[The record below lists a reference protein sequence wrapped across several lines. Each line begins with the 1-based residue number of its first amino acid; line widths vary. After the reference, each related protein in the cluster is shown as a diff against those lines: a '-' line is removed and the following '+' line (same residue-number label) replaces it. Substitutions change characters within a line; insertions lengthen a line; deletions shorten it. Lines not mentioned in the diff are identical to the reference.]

1 MFTKPAVAVPRLLS
15 EERRG
20 AAMRTIRES
29 INLANIRDIRD
40 NYFLRANT
48 RPANNNSSNSS
59 TGSSEE
65 SSGPGF
71 SVCGV
76 CRVCTCL
83 SLDFVKTPIGIMKLA
98 ELVLCLVI
106 QNILTKHGPEYA
118 DKLGRG
124 LSILGAANSACLV
137 TTLVLLLCYSLSSH
151 TYNRV
156 RPSLFI

>member
-15 EERRG
+15 QERRG

-48 RPANNNSSNSS
+48 RPANNNSSNYSS
-59 TGSSEE
+59 SSNNGTISSSEE

-83 SLDFVKTPIGIMKLA
+83 SLGDL
-98 ELVLCLVI
+98 
-106 QNILTKHGPEYA
+106 
-118 DKLGRG
+118 D
-124 LSILGAANSACLV
+124 
-137 TTLVLLLCYSLSSH
+137 
-151 TYNRV
+151 
-156 RPSLFI
+156 

>member
-83 SLDFVKTPIGIMKLA
+83 SLGGD
-98 ELVLCLVI
+98 
-106 QNILTKHGPEYA
+106 
-118 DKLGRG
+118 
-124 LSILGAANSACLV
+124 
-137 TTLVLLLCYSLSSH
+137 
-151 TYNRV
+151 
-156 RPSLFI
+156 

>member
-15 EERRG
+15 QERRG

-48 RPANNNSSNSS
+48 RPANNSSNNYSSNNTS

-83 SLDFVKTPIGIMKLA
+83 SLGEGEPDSVETRL
-98 ELVLCLVI
+98 
-106 QNILTKHGPEYA
+106 
-118 DKLGRG
+118 
-124 LSILGAANSACLV
+124 
-137 TTLVLLLCYSLSSH
+137 
-151 TYNRV
+151 
-156 RPSLFI
+156 

>member
-15 EERRG
+15 QERRG

-48 RPANNNSSNSS
+48 RPANNNSNNNYSSNNSS
-59 TGSSEE
+59 TSSSEE

-83 SLDFVKTPIGIMKLA
+83 SLG
-98 ELVLCLVI
+98 EL
-106 QNILTKHGPEYA
+106 
-118 DKLGRG
+118 D
-124 LSILGAANSACLV
+124 
-137 TTLVLLLCYSLSSH
+137 
-151 TYNRV
+151 
-156 RPSLFI
+156 

>member
-15 EERRG
+15 QERRG

-48 RPANNNSSNSS
+48 RPANNNSNYSNNNSNNNS

-83 SLDFVKTPIGIMKLA
+83 SLGEGEPD
-98 ELVLCLVI
+98 
-106 QNILTKHGPEYA
+106 
-118 DKLGRG
+118 
-124 LSILGAANSACLV
+124 
-137 TTLVLLLCYSLSSH
+137 
-151 TYNRV
+151 
-156 RPSLFI
+156 

>member
-15 EERRG
+15 QERRG

-48 RPANNNSSNSS
+48 RPANNNSSNYSNNSS
-59 TGSSEE
+59 TSSSEE

-83 SLDFVKTPIGIMKLA
+83 SLG
-98 ELVLCLVI
+98 ERVLDSVETRL
-106 QNILTKHGPEYA
+106 
-118 DKLGRG
+118 
-124 LSILGAANSACLV
+124 
-137 TTLVLLLCYSLSSH
+137 
-151 TYNRV
+151 
-156 RPSLFI
+156 

>member
-15 EERRG
+15 QESRG

-48 RPANNNSSNSS
+48 RPANNNSNNNYSSSNSS
-59 TGSSEE
+59 TSSSEE

-83 SLDFVKTPIGIMKLA
+83 SLG
-98 ELVLCLVI
+98 EL
-106 QNILTKHGPEYA
+106 
-118 DKLGRG
+118 D
-124 LSILGAANSACLV
+124 
-137 TTLVLLLCYSLSSH
+137 
-151 TYNRV
+151 
-156 RPSLFI
+156 

>member
-83 SLDFVKTPIGIMKLA
+83 SLG
-98 ELVLCLVI
+98 ELS
-106 QNILTKHGPEYA
+106 
-118 DKLGRG
+118 LGEREPD
-124 LSILGAANSACLV
+124 SV
-137 TTLVLLLCYSLSSH
+137 ET
-151 TYNRV
+151 RQ
-156 RPSLFI
+156 

>member
-15 EERRG
+15 QERRG

-48 RPANNNSSNSS
+48 RPANNNSNYSSNNS
-59 TGSSEE
+59 TGSSSEE

-83 SLDFVKTPIGIMKLA
+83 SLG
-98 ELVLCLVI
+98 E
-106 QNILTKHGPEYA
+106 
-118 DKLGRG
+118 RG
-124 LSILGAANSACLV
+124 
-137 TTLVLLLCYSLSSH
+137 T
-151 TYNRV
+151 
-156 RPSLFI
+156 